1 MKNSSS
7 KQSGKMDMLHG
18 SLLDKILLFA
28 MPLAACSILQQ
39 LLIRLV
45 LRLSG
50 VLRVVRL
57 WLRLGVIVLLFL

>member
-28 MPLAACSILQQ
+28 MPLAASDWNCGLSY
-39 LLIRLV
+39 LV
-45 LRLSG
+45 
-50 VLRVVRL
+50 
-57 WLRLGVIVLLFL
+57 

>member
-1 MKNSSS
+1 MKDSS

-28 MPLAACSILQQ
+28 MPLAACSILQ
-39 LLIRLV
+39 
-45 LRLSG
+45 
-50 VLRVVRL
+50 RVGRL